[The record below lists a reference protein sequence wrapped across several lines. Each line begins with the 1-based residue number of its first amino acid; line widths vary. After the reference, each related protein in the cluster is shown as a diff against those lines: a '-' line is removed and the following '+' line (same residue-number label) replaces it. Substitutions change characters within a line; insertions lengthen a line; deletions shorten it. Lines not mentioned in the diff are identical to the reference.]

1 MVTLL
6 VAWRHRHRG
15 PEVPMAAGIVGS
27 LLFTPYLGFQDFLM
41 LVVAGWLLLRT
52 QLTHW
57 RVGLL
62 VAGYVLLQLALV
74 VMAIPILLAEALLL
88 VSLLRAPAQPPGD
101 LRRVH
106 GIVRGHV
113 ANE

>member
-1 MVTLL
+1 
-6 VAWRHRHRG
+6 
-15 PEVPMAAGIVGS
+15 MAAGIVGS

-41 LVVAGWLLLRT
+41 LVVAAWLLVRA
-52 QLTHW
+52 QPAQW
-57 RVGLL
+57 QVGLL

-74 VMAIPILLAEALLL
+74 VMAVPILLAEALLL
-88 VSLLRAPAQPPGD
+88 VSLLRTPAQPPGD

-106 GIVRGHV
+106 GVVGGHV